1 MDAKAAQR
9 PLQSCLQTWSA
20 PEKEMKELELSD
32 KPPFV
37 PCRCM
42 VRGRTAK
49 AGGQSPK
56 PAQKQKVKVGGRRA
70 DRRPAGELMSSRVG
84 RGVARRDSTP
94 REHRQQV
101 HRSAGPLRAP
111 GALLHRRR
119 LQTIPTSPAGG
130 EQKSGARRPICMGQ
144 NKLSGIRSGR
154 LLHRTGLQ
162 GQRSKGS
169 AAAPAR
175 RRPVR
180 RRHRGKRSAGLSL

>member
-1 MDAKAAQR
+1 MNV
-9 PLQSCLQTWSA
+9 
-20 PEKEMKELELSD
+20 LESEVYQ
-32 KPPFV
+32 PVV

-49 AGGQSPK
+49 ACGQSPK

-111 GALLHRRR
+111 GVLLRRWR
-119 LQTIPTSPAGG
+119 NQTNPTSPAGG

-144 NKLSGIRSGR
+144 KAFRHSLGTTFTSDKFTGSKEQRVGRGTGDDSGR
-154 LLHRTGLQ
+154 CEG
-162 GQRSKGS
+162 
-169 AAAPAR
+169 AI
-175 RRPVR
+175 
-180 RRHRGKRSAGLSL
+180 GKPSAGLSL